1 MKAIIFVLISSLFYL
16 NGFCQQNYYVNNLG
30 NDDTGSGSYNM
41 PWQTIQNGLDQLS
54 AGDTL
59 NIMGGTY
66 NEKLFIEISGTSDNK
81 IVIRNHSND
90 TVIISGADIIDS
102 EAIIE
107 IYNQSNI
114 TIEGLSLANNEM
126 LDSKGILI
134 EAKCNN
140 ITIRNNKIYNINFS
154 GNASDA
160 VTEETNAQPLIVFG
174 TESQDPVMNLI
185 IEGNE
190 IYNCRTGY
198 SEALAVNGNVD
209 GFEITDNIVH
219 DITNIG
225 IDIIGHEGTS
235 LQNDQ
240 ARNGLVKGNTIYNCI
255 SDYATSGGIYVD
267 GGKDLVIENNVSY
280 HNGYG
285 IEIGCENTGK
295 TTSNVVV
302 RDNLFYDNE
311 VCAIA
316 IGGFDYPNGSGKVV
330 DCDILNN
337 TCVKNDFAVGG
348 TGEMYI
354 TYLENADIKN
364 NIFYISGQDIFAY
377 AELSQVNLVMDY
389 NLYYSLSGNFETEWN
404 GAQYTSFSEFHSGTS
419 SNANSLFSDPLL
431 VSADVSSPDFHL
443 QENSPA
449 INGGDPDFVAGD
461 TETDFEGS
469 DRIFD
474 NIVDCGAYEC
484 QTSSEVSKIK
494 AAEDIVIFPNPCS
507 SILNVRL
514 LNDKTAKG
522 YNYTIMNNIG
532 QTISKGKM
540 KSNQI
545 SLNGFSKGS
554 YQLIILDSEYQPI
567 HTVEFIKN

>member
-1 MKAIIFVLISSLFYL
+1 MKTIILISISTLFYL
-16 NGFCQQNYYVNNLG
+16 NGFSQQNYYVNTAG
-30 NDDTGSGSYNM
+30 NDDTGNGSYNI

-59 NIMGGTY
+59 NIMAGTY
-66 NEKLFIEISGTSDNK
+66 NEKLFIEVSGTDENK
-81 IVIRNHSND
+81 IVIRNYNND
-90 TVIISGADIIDS
+90 TVIISGEDIIDS
-102 EAIIE
+102 EAVIE

-114 TIEGLSLANNEM
+114 TIEGLFITNNEM

-140 ITIRNNKIYNINFS
+140 ITIRNNHIYNINFS
-154 GNASDA
+154 KNASDV

-185 IEGNE
+185 IEGNS
-190 IYNCRTGY
+190 ISFCRTGY

-209 GFEITDNIVH
+209 GFEIINNYVR

-225 IDIIGHEGTS
+225 IDIIGHEETS

-240 ARNGLVKGNTIYNCI
+240 ARNGLVKGNVILNCI

-267 GGKDLVIENNVSY
+267 GGKDLVIENNISC

-285 IEIGCENTGK
+285 IEIGCENIGK

-302 RDNLFYDNE
+302 RNNLFYDNE
-311 VCAIA
+311 ICAIA
-316 IGGFDYPNGSGKVV
+316 IGGFDYPDGSGKVI

-337 TCVKNDFAVGG
+337 TCVKNDFAENG

-354 TYLENADIKN
+354 TYLENANIEN
-364 NIFYISGQDIFAY
+364 NIFYLSGQNIIAY
-377 AELSQVNLVMDY
+377 TELSQVNLLMDY
-389 NLYYSLSGNFETEWN
+389 NLFYSLSGNFDTDWN
-404 GAQYTSFSEFHSGTS
+404 GTQYTSFSEFQTGTS

-431 VSADVSSPDFHL
+431 VSSTVSSPDFHL

-449 INGGDPDFVAGD
+449 INAGDPAFVAGD
-461 TETDFEGS
+461 TETDFDGNE
-469 DRIFD
+469 RIFD
-474 NIVDCGAYEC
+474 NRVDCGAYEC
-484 QTSSEVSKIK
+484 QTSSEVPKIETS
-494 AAEDIVIFPNPCS
+494 EDIVVFPNPCS
-507 SILNVRL
+507 NVLNVRL
-514 LNDKTAKG
+514 LNDKTTKG
-522 YNYTIMNNIG
+522 YYYTIMNSLG

-540 KSNQI
+540 ESNQI

-554 YQLIILDSEYQPI
+554 YQLIILDSEYQPV

>member
-1 MKAIIFVLISSLFYL
+1 MKTFILILISTVFFL
-16 NGFCQQNYYVNNLG
+16 NGFCQQNYYVNTTG
-30 NDDTGSGSYNM
+30 NDDTGDGSYNI

-59 NIMGGTY
+59 NIMAGTY
-66 NEKLFIEISGTSDNK
+66 NEKLFIEVSGSDENK
-81 IVIRNHSND
+81 IVIRNNSND
-90 TVIISGADIIDS
+90 TVIISGEDIIDS

-114 TIEGLSLANNEM
+114 TIEGLFITNNEM

-154 GNASDA
+154 NNASDV

-174 TESQDPVMNLI
+174 TESLDPVMNLI
-185 IEGNE
+185 IEGNK

-209 GFEITDNIVH
+209 GFEIKNNTVH

-240 ARNGLVKGNTIYNCI
+240 ARNGLIKGNTIYNCI

-267 GGKDLVIENNVSY
+267 GGKYLVIENNVSY

-302 RDNLFYDNE
+302 RNNLFYDNE
-311 VCAIA
+311 ICAIA
-316 IGGFDYPNGSGKVV
+316 IGGFDYPDGSGKVV

-337 TCVKNDFAVGG
+337 TCVKNDFAEDG

-354 TYLENADIKN
+354 TYLEDVNIEN
-364 NIFYISGQDIFAY
+364 NVFYISGQDIFAY
-377 AELSQVNLVMDY
+377 AELSQVNLLMDY
-389 NLYYSLSGNFETEWN
+389 NLFYSLSGNFETDWN
-404 GAQYTSFSEFHSGTS
+404 GTQYTSFSEFQTGTG

-443 QENSPA
+443 EVNSPA
-449 INGGDPDFVAGD
+449 INAGDPAFVAGD
-461 TETDFEGS
+461 TETDFEGN

-474 NIVDCGAYEC
+474 NRVDCGAYEC
-484 QTSSEVSKIK
+484 QTSSEVSEIET
-494 AAEDIVIFPNPCS
+494 AEDIVVFPNPCS
-507 SILNVRL
+507 NVLNVRL
-514 LNDKTAKG
+514 MNDKSSKG
-522 YNYTIMNNIG
+522 NYYTIINSLG

-540 KSNQI
+540 VSNQI

-554 YQLIILDSEYQPI
+554 YQLIILNSEYKPI
-567 HTVEFIKN
+567 YTVEFIKN

>member
-1 MKAIIFVLISSLFYL
+1 MKAIILVLISSLFYL
-16 NGFCQQNYYVNNLG
+16 NGFCQQNYYVNTLG
-30 NDDTGSGSYNM
+30 SDDTGNGSYNL
-41 PWQTIQNGLDQLS
+41 PWQTIQNGLDQLT

-59 NIMGGTY
+59 NIMKGTF
-66 NEKLFIEISGTSDNK
+66 NEKLFIEVSGTSDNK

-107 IYNQSNI
+107 ISNKSNI

-160 VTEETNAQPLIVFG
+160 VTEETNAQPVIVFG
-174 TESQDPVMNLI
+174 TESQDPIMNLI
-185 IEGNE
+185 IDGNE

-295 TTSNVVV
+295 TTSNVTV
-302 RDNLFYDNE
+302 RNNLFYDNE

-316 IGGFDYPNGSGKVV
+316 VGGFDYPNGSGKVV

-364 NIFYISGQDIFAY
+364 NIFYLSGQDIFAY

-389 NLYYSLSGNFETEWN
+389 NLFYSLSGNFETEWN
-404 GAQYTSFSEFHSGTS
+404 GTQYTSFSEFQTGTS
-419 SNANSLFSDPLL
+419 LNANSLFSDPLL
-431 VSADVSSPDFHL
+431 VSADVLSADFHV

-449 INGGDPDFVAGD
+449 INAGDPDFVAAD
-461 TETDFEGS
+461 TETDFDGNE
-469 DRIFD
+469 RVFD

-554 YQLIILDSEYQPI
+554 YQLIILDSEYHPV

>member
-1 MKAIIFVLISSLFYL
+1 MKTIMLILISTLFYL
-16 NGFCQQNYYVNNLG
+16 NGFCQQNYYVNTAG
-30 NDDTGSGSYNM
+30 NDDTGDGSYNL
-41 PWQTIQNGLDQLS
+41 PWQTIQNGMDQLS

-59 NIMGGTY
+59 NIMAGTY
-66 NEKLFIEISGTSDNK
+66 NEKLFVEVSGTNENK
-81 IVIRNHSND
+81 IVIRNNSND

-102 EAIIE
+102 EAVIE

-114 TIEGLSLANNEM
+114 TIEGLFITNNEM
-126 LDSKGILI
+126 PDSKGILI

-154 GNASDA
+154 NNATDV

-174 TESQDPVMNLI
+174 TESLDPVMSLI
-185 IEGNE
+185 IEGNK
-190 IYNCRTGY
+190 IYDCRTGY
-198 SEALAVNGNVD
+198 SEALAINGNVD
-209 GFEITDNIVH
+209 GFEVVNNTVH
-219 DITNIG
+219 NITNIG

-255 SDYATSGGIYVD
+255 SAYATSGGIYVD

-316 IGGFDYPNGSGKVV
+316 IGGFDYPDGSGKVV

-337 TCVKNDFAVGG
+337 TCMKNDFAVDG

-354 TYLENADIKN
+354 TYLENANIKN
-364 NIFYISGQDIFAY
+364 NIFYISGQNIFAY

-389 NLYYSLSGNFETEWN
+389 NLFYSLSGNFETDWN
-404 GAQYTSFSEFHSGTS
+404 GTQYASFSVFQTGTG

-431 VSADVSSPDFHL
+431 VSADVLSADFHL

-449 INGGDPDFVAGD
+449 INAGDPDFVAGD
-461 TETDFEGS
+461 TETDFYGNE
-469 DRIFD
+469 RVFD
-474 NIVDCGAYEC
+474 NRVDCGAYEC

-494 AAEDIVIFPNPCS
+494 TAEDIVIFPNPCS
-507 SILNVRL
+507 SVLNVRL
-514 LNDKTAKG
+514 LNNKTAKG
-522 YNYTIMNNIG
+522 YYYTIMNNLG

-540 KSNQI
+540 ESNQI
-545 SLNGFSKGS
+545 SLNGFSRGS
-554 YQLIILDSEYQPI
+554 YQLIILDSEYQPV

>member
-1 MKAIIFVLISSLFYL
+1 MKTIMLMLISTLFYL
-16 NGFCQQNYYVNNLG
+16 NGFCQQNYYVNTLG
-30 NDDTGSGSYNM
+30 NDDTGNGSYNQ
-41 PWQTIQNGLDQLS
+41 PWLTIQNGMDQLS

-59 NIMGGTY
+59 NIMAGTY
-66 NEKLFIEISGTSDNK
+66 NEKLFVEVSGTNENK
-81 IVIRNHSND
+81 IVIRNNSND
-90 TVIISGADIIDS
+90 TVIISGADIVDS
-102 EAIIE
+102 EAVIE

-114 TIEGLSLANNEM
+114 TIEGLFITNNEM
-126 LDSKGILI
+126 PDSKGILI

-154 GNASDA
+154 NNASDV

-185 IEGNE
+185 IEGNK
-190 IYNCRTGY
+190 IYDCRTGY

-209 GFEITDNIVH
+209 GFEIINNTVH

-255 SDYATSGGIYVD
+255 SNYATSGGIYVD
-267 GGKDLVIENNVSY
+267 GGKDLIIENNVSY

-295 TTSNVVV
+295 TTSNAVV
-302 RDNLFYDNE
+302 RNNLFYDNE

-316 IGGFDYPNGSGKVV
+316 IGGFDYPDGSGKVV

-337 TCVKNDFAVGG
+337 TCVKNDFAVDG

-354 TYLENADIKN
+354 TYLENANIKN

-377 AELSQVNLVMDY
+377 AELSQVNLLMDY
-389 NLYYSLSGNFETEWN
+389 NLFYSLSGNFDTEWN
-404 GAQYTSFSEFHSGTS
+404 GTQYTSFIEFQTGTS

-431 VSADVSSPDFHL
+431 VSSTVSSADFHL

-449 INGGDPDFVAGD
+449 INVGDPDFVAAD
-461 TETDFEGS
+461 TETDFDGNE
-469 DRIFD
+469 RIYD
-474 NIVDCGAYEC
+474 NRVDCGAYES
-484 QTSSEVSKIK
+484 QTSAEISKIK
-494 AAEDIVIFPNPCS
+494 TAKDIVVFPNPCS
-507 SILNVRL
+507 NVLNVRL
-514 LNDKTAKG
+514 LNDKTTKG
-522 YNYTIMNNIG
+522 YYYTIMNSLG

-540 KSNQI
+540 ESNQI

>member
-1 MKAIIFVLISSLFYL
+1 MKTIMLMLISSLFYL
-16 NGFCQQNYYVNNLG
+16 NGFCQQNYYVNTAG
-30 NDDTGSGSYNM
+30 NDDTGDGSYNL
-41 PWQTIQNGLDQLS
+41 PWQTIQNGMDQLS

-59 NIMGGTY
+59 NIMAGTY
-66 NEKLFIEISGTSDNK
+66 NEKLFVEVSGTNENK
-81 IVIRNHSND
+81 IVIRNNSND

-102 EAIIE
+102 EAVIE

-114 TIEGLSLANNEM
+114 TIEGLFITNNEM
-126 LDSKGILI
+126 PDSKGILI

-154 GNASDA
+154 NNATDV

-174 TESQDPVMNLI
+174 TESLDPVMSLI
-185 IEGNE
+185 IEGNK
-190 IYNCRTGY
+190 IYDCRTGY
-198 SEALAVNGNVD
+198 SEALAINGNVD
-209 GFEITDNIVH
+209 GFEVVNNTVH
-219 DITNIG
+219 NITNIG

-255 SDYATSGGIYVD
+255 SAYATSGGIYVD

-316 IGGFDYPNGSGKVV
+316 IGGFDYPDGSGKVV

-337 TCVKNDFAVGG
+337 TCVKNDFAVDG

-354 TYLENADIKN
+354 TYLENANIKN
-364 NIFYISGQDIFAY
+364 NIFYISGQNIFAY

-389 NLYYSLSGNFETEWN
+389 NLFYSLSGNFEAGWN
-404 GAQYTSFSEFHSGTS
+404 GTQYASFSVFQTGTG

-431 VSADVSSPDFHL
+431 VSADVLSADFHL

-449 INGGDPDFVAGD
+449 INAGDPDFVAGD
-461 TETDFEGS
+461 TETDFYGNE
-469 DRIFD
+469 RVFD
-474 NIVDCGAYEC
+474 NRVDCGAYEC

-494 AAEDIVIFPNPCS
+494 TAEDIVIFPNPCS
-507 SILNVRL
+507 SVLNVRL
-514 LNDKTAKG
+514 LNNKTAKG
-522 YNYTIMNNIG
+522 YYYTIMNNLG

-540 KSNQI
+540 ESNQI
-545 SLNGFSKGS
+545 SLNGFSRGS
-554 YQLIILDSEYQPI
+554 YQLIILDSEYQPV